1 MNNLE
6 ISREKINEIDKK
18 MAALFEER
26 MLIAE
31 DVEAYKKENGLP
43 ILDKSREEAIIQNN
57 LSFIQKSELKKYYID
72 FQQNLMEIS
81 KCYQKDISKI
91 EK

>member
-31 DVEAYKKENGLP
+31 DVAAYKNENALP
-43 ILDKSREEAIIQNN
+43 ILDKSREEAIIRNN
-57 LSFIQKSELKKYYID
+57 LSYIRKSELKKYYIN

-81 KCYQKDISKI
+81 KSYQNEVSKI

>member
-31 DVEAYKKENGLP
+31 DVAAYKKENGLP